1 MLFFLKNIF
10 FIFSPRGRIE
20 KAKMAISRRKDELM
34 FPTLNKKDEPEAK
47 KRRQDM
53 DDEEGKLFDT
63 WMDEIKLKRFENYT

>member
-1 MLFFLKNIF
+1 
-10 FIFSPRGRIE
+10 
-20 KAKMAISRRKDELM
+20 MAISRRKDELM

-63 WMDEIKLKRFENYT
+63 WMEEIKLKRFENYT

>member
-1 MLFFLKNIF
+1 
-10 FIFSPRGRIE
+10 
-20 KAKMAISRRKDELM
+20 MAISRRKDELM

-63 WMDEIKLKRFENYT
+63 WMDEIKLKRFENYTQTEFGKN